1 MIDEK
6 FLDFIA
12 KEFMSYQCISIEEA
26 EEIIKSE
33 KVTLLDIR
41 DDGSFLAGNV
51 KGSVNVS
58 DENVDDI
65 VRNSDKENPVIIY
78 CYHGNSSKGAAN
90 YFYNMGFKKSY
101 SVNGGFE
108 VWKLTR

>member
-1 MIDEK
+1 MIGETI
-6 FLDFIA
+6 LGVVS
-12 KEFMSYQCISIEEA
+12 KEFMSYKCISIEEA

-33 KVTLLDIR
+33 EVTLLDIR

-51 KGSVNVS
+51 KDSVNVS

-65 VRNSDKENPVIIY
+65 VKNSDKENPVIIY
-78 CYHGNSSKGAAN
+78 CYHGNSSKGAAE

-101 SVNGGFE
+101 SVDGGFE
-108 VWKLTR
+108 VWRLTC